1 MEKLY
6 NRIDFHNDSV
16 PALNE
21 SNLNAIS
28 KGLDDID
35 NRLIKVAKMVGN
47 GSGSNVE
54 WNQIQ
59 EDGKKIAEITING
72 ESTDVF
78 APEGSGS
85 ITRYGT
91 TEEFEEIKDDPE
103 IAEGTEFLVTDDY
116 VDPIEY
122 SEEETCIGTYFG
134 APLYRRVVRLTSS
147 TTGEHRLTY
156 DLSFVRKMVKV
167 DAMANGYIASGANM
181 NSFSNWGFCFCDWNA
196 SGFNIF
202 KGAKYGAFEVEFIIE
217 YTKATD

>member
-35 NRLIKVAKMVGN
+35 NRLIKVAGMVGN
-47 GSGSNVE
+47 ESGSGSNVE

-103 IAEGTEFLVTDDY
+103 IAEGTEYLITDDY
-116 VDPIEY
+116 VENSNDY
-122 SEEETCIGTYFG
+122 SLDEVLIGKFLDKD
-134 APLYRRVVRLTSS
+134 LYRKLFETTQATTVNQTDFNDVVIPNAKLINIRFICETSS
-147 TTGEHRLTY
+147 AQWVISGQGYLKSNGVLNARSLTASGSVIKTTIICEY
-156 DLSFVRKMVKV
+156 VKV
-167 DAMANGYIASGANM
+167 GA
-181 NSFSNWGFCFCDWNA
+181 
-196 SGFNIF
+196 
-202 KGAKYGAFEVEFIIE
+202 
-217 YTKATD
+217 